1 MRNRPS
7 RAGAHSLLEVVDA
20 RNRPLCRLAAPLVRE
35 QRLVHREVCL
45 LVRAGGGILLA
56 KSAEGWDVF
65 AREAVPAGAS
75 IRDSAEHLARLSELD
90 HCRLRELGLLPPC
103 PATGQAFV
111 SLFSV
116 QVTPSRLRL
125 LAEDAA
131 TRLLLD
137 RAELSGLALHGG
149 DLLSPLLRHAV
160 LESRL
165 LDQAHRAR

>member
-1 MRNRPS
+1 M
-7 RAGAHSLLEVVDA
+7 
-20 RNRPLCRLAAPLVRE
+20 LAAD
-35 QRLVHREVCL
+35 
-45 LVRAGGGILLA
+45 GILLTRG
-56 KSAEGWDVF
+56 AEGWDVF

-75 IRDSAEHLARLSELD
+75 VLESAEQLASARDLADS
-90 HCRLRELGLLPPC
+90 RLRELGVLPPC

-116 QVTPSRLRL
+116 LVTPSRLRL

-137 RAELSGLALHGG
+137 RVELSGLALHGG
-149 DLLSPLLRHAV
+149 ELLSPLLRHAV

-165 LDQAHRAR
+165 LD

>member
-1 MRNRPS
+1 M
-7 RAGAHSLLEVVDA
+7 VDA
-20 RNRPLCRLAAPLVRE
+20 RNRPFCHLAAALVRE

-45 LVRAGGGILLA
+45 LVRGEDEILLA
-56 KSAEGWDVF
+56 RDAEGWDVF

-75 IRDSAEHLARLSELD
+75 VRETAERLAGQRELAA
-90 HCRLRELGLLPPC
+90 CRLRELGVLSPC

-116 QVTPSRLRL
+116 RVTPSRLRL

-137 RAELSGLALHGG
+137 RVELSGLALHGG

-165 LDQAHRAR
+165 LD